1 MPDHLP
7 IRADLLLIIIAAAL
21 YLIDTAQLLF
31 ANEIL
36 FVREAGRWRACLPRD
51 QFMISRRFLFLPAP
65 FMPDATF
72 FRARWPRP
80 ETDSKSRSPDI
91 RSQIDKD
98 FKKLTPVKW
107 LSVLLLPEIFLV
119 LPAVYVFV
127 PGYLAT
133 FVVLLL
139 IYHQA
144 LAMVLILFLKRRSLG
159 LDWSVA
165 ILLGFESLICVPYAI
180 NLYRKTAQKLLP
192 GDADVL
198 ELESALLTDDQR
210 PAFRQA
216 LTESVN
222 RQLEWVTENSEQAQ
236 ALVEFRTRCSGEDS
250 A

>member
-51 QFMISRRFLFLPAP
+51 QFMISRRFLFLPAL